1 MDEIN
6 RLRLLGIQKISELG
20 SKYYQAIIVTGY
32 LSNHF
37 KPRVLKNRCRT
48 KTEAQDYALKV
59 IERTLRRHKNGL
71 RTKKGRRF
79 S

>member
-20 SKYYQAIIVTGY
+20 IKYYQAILVTGY

-37 KPRVLKNRCRT
+37 NPRVLKNRCRT
-48 KTEAQDYALKV
+48 KTKAKDYALKV
-59 IERTLRRHKNGL
+59 IERTLRYHKNGP
-71 RTKKGRRF
+71 RAKKVAKF